1 MTRTAKCLILLFLL
15 LIAPA
20 ITASA
25 AGADPK
31 SEVRAIRLDPATAA
45 AAALADVITLRE
57 SVGRMLD
64 RIASMNFN
72 TVIVS
77 LQDDGAVAWRS
88 AFEPLMAPLRFL
100 PETALSADDDFAA
113 IVSEE
118 ARRRNLEV
126 HAALSP
132 VKLGASAK
140 VALYGGEG
148 GEALHPAA
156 EYPELTIARGDSLIF
171 DTTTEET
178 RDFLRRLVGEL
189 VHAYDFDGVN
199 FEELDAVTDEDDRY
213 ILLSEL
219 SDAVREADSHV
230 KVSATLGAVDRSY
243 DIACGY
249 ADDGLV
255 DFAIVSD
262 PDMTMRRF
270 EDTLPDGP
278 READTPRLIAAVDLT
293 GRTDPS
299 ELLGD
304 VEDMLRSPDGKFSG
318 IYFTAP
324 LPLTDRAVADLLTDR
339 LFSRPAHVVAYQG
352 SDLPEPEAPAD
363 VEQDYYDGEY
373 VVTWDDTPEADGDV
387 RYYSVYV
394 CRPDGS
400 LDFSDVDLQ
409 VAHAV
414 NGGELRYPSADRGLR
429 FVVTAFDRDFNESL
443 PAAAVTEAAG
453 LAVEPALTV
462 TRWGETVTL
471 YSPVGI
477 NSVGI
482 YDMSGTLLRSQSV
495 NQESYTIDGSSYRRG
510 LYVVD
515 AALGDGSRDA
525 LKLAF

>member
-1 MTRTAKCLILLFLL
+1 MTRTVRCVILLLLFLT
-15 LIAPA
+15 AA
-20 ITASA
+20 AVTASA

-31 SEVRAIRLDPATAA
+31 SEVRAIRLDPAAA
-45 AAALADVITLRE
+45 VADALADGITLRE
-57 SVGRMLD
+57 SVARMLD

-77 LQDDGAVAWRS
+77 LQADGAVAWRS
-88 AFEPLMAPLRFL
+88 ALEPLMAPLRFL
-100 PETALSADDDFAA
+100 PESTDAADDDFAA
-113 IVSEE
+113 IVADE
-118 ARRRNLEV
+118 ARSRNLEV

-132 VKLGASAK
+132 VKLGASSK
-140 VALYGGEG
+140 VALYGGD
-148 GEALHPAA
+148 GEASHPAV
-156 EYPELTIARGDSLIF
+156 EFPELTVTRGDSLIL
-171 DTTTEET
+171 DTTADEV
-178 RDFLRRLVGEL
+178 RDFLVRLVGEL
-189 VHAYDFDGVN
+189 VHGYDFDGVN
-199 FEELDAVTDEDDRY
+199 FEDLDAVDDEDDRY

-219 SDAVREADSHV
+219 SDAVREADPRV
-230 KVSATLGAVDRSY
+230 KVSTTLSGGDTVY
-243 DIACGY
+243 DIGY
-249 ADDGLV
+249 GYSDDGLV
-255 DFAIVSD
+255 DFVIISD
-262 PDMTMRRF
+262 PDFAARRF

-278 READTPRLIAAVDLT
+278 RDSDPPRFIAGVALS
-293 GRTDPS
+293 GSTDPS
-299 ELLGD
+299 ERLAD
-304 VEDMLRSPDGKFSG
+304 IEDILRLPEGRFSG
-318 IYFTAP
+318 IYFTDR
-324 LPLTDRAVADLLTDR
+324 LPLADPALSSLLADR
-339 LFSRPAHVVAYQG
+339 LFSRPAHVVAYKG

-373 VVTWDDTPEADGDV
+373 VVTWDDTPEADGDF

-394 CRPDGS
+394 CRPDGT

-453 LAVEPALTV
+453 LAVEPSLTV
-462 TRWGETVTL
+462 NRWGETVTL

-495 NQESYTIDGSSYRRG
+495 NQESYTIDGSGYRRG

-515 AALGDGSRDA
+515 ASLGDGSRDA
-525 LKLAF
+525 LKIAF